1 MVSAISVVSKFHAE
15 VTLFKAIFGTF
26 KKQWNW
32 GLKRTAFEEAK
43 PLLFKGRF
51 YARKKGDLP
60 ASFEYLNTKM
70 VTNQSRIQQGAS
82 LLTIHT
88 CDPSIGTSTFLK
100 REHQAKSLSI
110 PIQST

>member
-1 MVSAISVVSKFHAE
+1 MVSTISVVSKFHAE

-32 GLKRTAFEEAK
+32 GLKSSAFEEVK

-51 YARKKGDLP
+51 YARKRDDLP

-70 VTNQSRIQQGAS
+70 GTNQSRIQQGSAV
-82 LLTIHT
+82 
-88 CDPSIGTSTFLK
+88 
-100 REHQAKSLSI
+100 
-110 PIQST
+110 